1 MEARIDLI
9 TIWTDDMEPMKE
21 FYNRVLGFKLEND
34 LGRYVEFKNEGTRFA
49 ICTREVM
56 YEYSNEYKKQST
68 AQSFELAF
76 RCQDVN
82 DLNSSYEHIISNG
95 GNPVQKPT
103 DMPWNQR
110 TALFSDPDGNIHEIF
125 TEIQ

>member
-1 MEARIDLI
+1 MEARVDLI
-9 TIWTDDMEPMKE
+9 TIWTDDMESMKE

-76 RCQDVN
+76 RCKDVS
-82 DLNSSYEHIISNG
+82 DLNRSYEHIISNG
-95 GNPVQKPT
+95 GTPVQKPR

>member
-1 MEARIDLI
+1 MES
-9 TIWTDDMEPMKE
+9 MKE

-76 RCQDVN
+76 RCKDVS
-82 DLNSSYEHIISNG
+82 DLNRSYEHIISNG
-95 GNPVQKPT
+95 GTPVQKPR

>member
-1 MEARIDLI
+1 
-9 TIWTDDMEPMKE
+9 MEPMKE

-76 RCQDVN
+76 RCKDAS
-82 DLNSSYEHIISNG
+82 DLNRSYEHIISNG
-95 GNPVQKPT
+95 GTPVQKPR